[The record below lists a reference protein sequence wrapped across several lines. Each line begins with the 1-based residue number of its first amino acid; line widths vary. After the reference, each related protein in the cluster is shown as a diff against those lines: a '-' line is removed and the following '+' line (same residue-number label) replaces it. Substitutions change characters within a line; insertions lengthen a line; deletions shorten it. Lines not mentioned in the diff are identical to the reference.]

1 MIRKLMLPALMS
13 VALIACQMEERTT
26 VSETSTAAD
35 PAPLPTADT
44 ATPLPPAGWTS
55 TATTTPVP
63 TTTIADAGTATT
75 DLPPMMSSSK
85 KPTPKTHTVDRDGTM
100 HMPGGENAKQKCAM
114 CHGADLKGGKMASTS
129 CLDCH
134 TEPKWKV

>member
-1 MIRKLMLPALMS
+1 MTIRRLMLPAL
-13 VALIACQMEERTT
+13 VAMALAACQAEERTT
-26 VSETSTAAD
+26 VTETKAPVESAGD
-35 PAPLPTADT
+35 P
-44 ATPLPPAGWTS
+44 TPLPPAGW
-55 TATTTPVP
+55 ATTDTETPVP
-63 TTTIADAGTATT
+63 TATIADAETSTA

-85 KPTPKTHTVDRDGTM
+85 KPTPKTHTVDKDGTM

-134 TEPKWKV
+134 SEPKWKV